1 MPKTRTQRYDNDDS
15 DDDFR
20 RVSRKN
26 QTKKNDDDDN
36 QPLSVDKARLK
47 IRSYLSKRTK

>member
-1 MPKTRTQRYDNDDS
+1 MPKTRTQRYNDDDS
-15 DDDFR
+15 DDEIR
-20 RVSRKN
+20 RVPRKN
-26 QTKKNDDDDN
+26 QSKRDDDNDN